1 MTTPETLPANMS
13 ARELMLRDE
22 PGTSWLA
29 SALRTPLSNSYQ
41 LFILAL
47 CLFALCA
54 LAVHSF
60 VRVGESTKQ
69 ILEVA
74 DTVVCGVF
82 FVDFLVHI
90 ARAKRRLHYFITW
103 GWIDLLS
110 SIPAVSFLRWGRA
123 ARVIRIVRVL
133 RGARATKL
141 LAEAILERRGQG
153 LLLAV
158 LLVSMLL
165 VVFASIGILQF
176 ETVPH
181 AHIKSADDALW
192 WAIVTITTVGYGDR
206 YPVTSEGRL
215 LAAGLMVFGVALFG
229 TFSGFVASWFVQGK
243 SDQSEVDVLL
253 LRDDIRDL
261 RAELATASLR
271 NHSRNIVGAEP
282 N

>member
-1 MTTPETLPANMS
+1 MS
-13 ARELMLRDE
+13 FPRGTEPSAATIPSQRTQWRDISRA
-22 PGTSWLA
+22 SWLD
-29 SALRTPLSNSYQ
+29 SALHAPLSNSYQ

-54 LAVHSF
+54 LAIHSF
-60 VRVGESTKQ
+60 VRVDTSTRQ
-69 ILEVA
+69 ILEVT
-74 DTVVCGVF
+74 DNVVCAVF
-82 FVDFLVHI
+82 FVDFVVHLTR
-90 ARAKRRLHYFITW
+90 ARRRLHYFVTW

-123 ARVIRIVRVL
+123 ARVVRIVRVL

-176 ETVPH
+176 ETVPE
-181 AHIKSADDALW
+181 ANIKSADDALW

-229 TFSGFVASWFVQGK
+229 TFSGFVASWFVRGK
-243 SDQSEVDVLL
+243 SDQDDIELTL
-253 LRDDIRDL
+253 LRQDISDL
-261 RAELATASLR
+261 RRELARRVDSERL
-271 NHSRNIVGAEP
+271 
-282 N
+282 